1 MQERRKQEEEEEEEE
16 EGRMCGLR
24 CPRSPRGQKA
34 LEMASSFR
42 ESKAEEREK

>member
-1 MQERRKQEEEEEEEE
+1 MQERRKQEEEEKE